1 MGLKEAFKA
10 AAQAAFSAAGNV
22 KTTISFTSVSD
33 PTYNPA
39 NGGVTWNNTTYS
51 NIDVILDEYSNREI
65 DANPS
70 GSREGNRA
78 VLPGDKKV
86 YILYD
91 DLTPTPKANDYVTI
105 SGQNWTVV
113 GTYVDPAQAMW
124 QLQVRLP

>member
-10 AAQAAFSAAGNV
+10 AAEAAFSAAGNV

-33 PTYNPA
+33 ASYNETTGA
-39 NGGVTWNNTTYS
+39 VTWNNTTYS

-65 DANPS
+65 DANPT
-70 GSREGNRA
+70 GAREGNRA

-105 SGQNWTVV
+105 SGQNWTVI